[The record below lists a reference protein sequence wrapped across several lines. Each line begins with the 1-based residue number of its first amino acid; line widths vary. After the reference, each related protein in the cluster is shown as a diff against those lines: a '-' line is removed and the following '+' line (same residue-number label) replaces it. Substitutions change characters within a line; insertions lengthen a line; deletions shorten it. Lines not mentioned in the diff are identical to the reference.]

1 MELKS
6 EDLAAEG
13 SQQKPSSEL
22 LGQLG
27 LAQEALNK
35 IAQDAQE
42 ASIEGVEELEDPRMV
57 RVTECVRKIILMN
70 AIAGNRPSVQ
80 YNPNEVLKV
89 ISVQEKVY
97 SEERNETYEAL
108 RHECYLEILDG
119 LSDMFVVQQGIEL
132 AAGQIS
138 VEDIEAGLVGDELA
152 GHVGS
157 VIHSEHVGAFTNLL
171 REYAMQSYNIAR
183 IAADK
188 LFIGKLEIDT
198 DKYLEAVVSS
208 LEAVC
213 ENNLLKFTQDKSV
226 ADSWAKKFTKAQV
239 NKEGFHI
246 RESVVDGETW
256 YSIVDGNGK
265 FRKHKNFKGV
275 DLKPI
280 LKELLD
286 GVPESKLADQEV
298 ATAAFLKAKK
308 GV

>member
-1 MELKS
+1 MELKN
-6 EDLAAEG
+6 EDLAVEG
-13 SQQKPSSEL
+13 SVENQNSDL

-42 ASIEGVEELEDPRMV
+42 ASIEGVQDVEDPRMV
-57 RVTECVRKIILMN
+57 RVTECVRKIVLMN

-138 VEDIEAGLVGDELA
+138 VEDIEAGLVGDEWG

-157 VIHSEHVGAFTNLL
+157 VIHSEHAGAFTNLL
-171 REYAMQSYNIAR
+171 REYAMQTYNIAR

-188 LFIGKLEIDT
+188 LFIGKLGIDT
-198 DKYLEAVVSS
+198 DKYLEAVVKS

-213 ENNLLKFTQDKSV
+213 ENNLSKFTQDKSV
-226 ADSWAKKFTKAQV
+226 ADSWVGKFTKAQI
-239 NKEGFHI
+239 KEGFHI
-246 RESVVDGETW
+246 RESVVDGATW

-286 GVPESKLADQEV
+286 GVPEEKLVDQEV
-298 ATAAFLKAKK
+298 ATAAFLKATK